1 MAVPDRQMDENGIIK
16 RDLYS
21 ARNADNSRAERI
33 QIMILFIYSSTQII
47 VSHKEKV
54 CFLPNYCPTFRQ
66 Q

>member
-1 MAVPDRQMDENGIIK
+1 MAVPDRQMDENGFNK

-21 ARNADNSRAERI
+21 ARNANNSRAERI
-33 QIMILFIYSSTQII
+33 RKMILFINSSTKII